1 MNQKAC
7 EANEVIGMKVEH
19 VGYVRMSKR
28 GKALKLD
35 LVMEALD
42 AADKYRGKD
51 GKLYVGLVIQIE
63 KLLDVLE
70 KKREV
75 VGIEQI
81 KRE

>member
-1 MNQKAC
+1 MKQKAC

-28 GKALKLD
+28 GKALKID
-35 LVMEALD
+35 LVMEALE
-42 AADKYRGKD
+42 AADRYRGRD
-51 GKLYVGLVIQIE
+51 GKWYVGLVIQIE